1 MWSLFTKTF
10 GDKESVNLS
19 YMLPRVCPRPYAC
32 GICFVLKIVLSVYNC
47 MWNKNRLTRMHC
59 DKRCI
64 PVCHKL
70 WRRVICTSRMLPIAR
85 VYGIMLARM
94 HRHEFVGCQFECMC
108 GRASRDVFQTCNL
121 QAGWGVMKCFE
132 HLHMLEGLEIT
143 VQYCGLGGKLP
154 SFPRFPWRFPS
165 RSVSGCSPSPQS
177 LLAFQAMGI
186 AGTGEPEPILSLL
199 FQLQVEGP
207 FQFRQNVSSSL
218 SLSPLTKTFVYWV
231 HVIFMQFMHIYAN
244 ADPRMT

>member
-70 WRRVICTSRMLPIAR
+70 WRCVICTSRMLPIAR

-143 VQYCGLGGKLP
+143 VQYCGLGGSCPVFQDFLDASQVAVFQAAAP
-154 SFPRFPWRFPS
+154 VPNPFWLFRRWASLEQE
-165 RSVSGCSPSPQS
+165 SPSPFCLCYS
-177 LLAFQAMGI
+177 
-186 AGTGEPEPILSLL
+186 
-199 FQLQVEGP
+199 
-207 FQFRQNVSSSL
+207 NC
-218 SLSPLTKTFVYWV
+218 K
-231 HVIFMQFMHIYAN
+231 
-244 ADPRMT
+244 